1 MFILYSNNAVK
12 GTSEK
17 TTRSEL
23 NHLNS
28 IIDHICKENVVP
40 MLQGEYLEYLDIEI
54 DEQGKCR
61 FEILSLVDEIYKKY
75 FKNIRERL
83 DLKGVESNQSDL
95 EILELVK
102 QFTIRYKTHSLLIPH
117 YLTKIEFK
125 MPVTDKIVDCALCM
139 DVSKFD
145 VIILK
150 ISCILRN

>member
-12 GTSEK
+12 GTSDK

-23 NHLNS
+23 NHLNT
-28 IIDHICKENVVP
+28 IINHVCKETAVP
-40 MLQGEYLEYLDIEI
+40 MLQGDYLDYLDIEI
-54 DEQGKCR
+54 DVQGKCR

-75 FKNIRERL
+75 FKNVKERL
-83 DLKGVESNQSDL
+83 DLKGVEDNQSDV

-125 MPVTDKIVDCALCM
+125 MPVTDKIVDCALCI
-139 DVSKFD
+139 DVSFN
-145 VIILK
+145 L
-150 ISCILRN
+150 CIF